1 MIMLSRVAERLYWMA
16 RYLERAED
24 TARLAL
30 AYHHLIMDIPR
41 GSEPGW
47 DVLIRILDAETDFY
61 SRYRVGNEQNVIRYL
76 LAEGDSFSS
85 IPFCV
90 SSARENVRT
99 TRDVLP
105 EETWEQVNELFIFCQ
120 DSADGSAGRR
130 NRHAFCEEIINR
142 CQMINGSLSSTLNR
156 DHAYRFIKL
165 GHMLERADMVTRVID
180 VGAGDILDR
189 EGAFAAVDPLLWG
202 ALLQAMSAL
211 GSYRRIIGPLVEKDA
226 VVDFVFSEATFPRSV
241 HFCLR
246 EIREE
251 LGPLNNNHAALKV
264 SGRARRRL
272 RGFESE
278 KFTRQELHDFID
290 NFQLVLNDLHL
301 AIQATWFQPDT
312 R

>member
-1 MIMLSRVAERLYWMA
+1 MQIKTLTQFRD
-16 RYLERAED
+16 LEIEC
-24 TARLAL
+24 RLAE
-30 AYHHLIMDIPR
+30 YGSHLIFLRGQAGSACVPDVDPTEVYWPGDGTGFDDITVTIADGCVWNATTSETWIVIFDGA
-41 GSEPGW
+41 GSGNGAFQITPDGFNP
-47 DVLIRILDAETDFY
+47 LP
-61 SRYRVGNEQNVIRYL
+61 SPRVGTVT
-76 LAEGDSFSS
+76 
-85 IPFCV
+85 V
-90 SSARENVRT
+90 
-99 TRDVLP
+99 
-105 EETWEQVNELFIFCQ
+105 

-142 CQMINGSLSSTLNR
+142 CQMISGSLSSTLNR

-226 VVDFVFSEATFPRSV
+226 VVDFVFSEPTFPRSV

-246 EIREE
+246 EIHEE
-251 LGPLNNNHAALKV
+251 LGPLNNNHPAVKV
-264 SGRARRRL
+264 CGRARRRL

>member
-41 GSEPGW
+41 GSEPEW

-61 SRYRVGNEQNVIRYL
+61 NRYRVGNEQNVIRYL
-76 LAEGDSFSS
+76 LAEEDSFSS

-90 SSARENVRT
+90 FSARENVRT

-142 CQMINGSLSSTLNR
+142 CQMINGSLLSTLSR

-165 GHMLERADMVTRVID
+165 GHMLER
-180 VGAGDILDR
+180 DILDR

-211 GSYRRIIGPLVEKDA
+211 GSYRRIIGPLVEKNA
-226 VVDFVFSEATFPRSV
+226 VVDFVFSELTFPRSV

-251 LGPLNNNHAALKV
+251 LGPLNNNQAAVKIC
-264 SGRARRRL
+264 GRARRRL
-272 RGFESE
+272 RGFESD
-278 KFTRQELHDFID
+278 KVTRQELHDFID
-290 NFQLVLNDLHL
+290 NFQLVVHDLHL
-301 AIQATWFQPDT
+301 AIQSTWFQPDT